1 MKAFI
6 EILFL
11 SFFFSVLLLLI
22 DNAGAEESALERFQR
37 ANEAFD
43 LRCLQI
49 VNGEKIEKKVDHHH
63 QQQLNKTSAN
73 SKLEELLP
81 STGNTFISSFSIGS
95 VLSMALAGAGGDT
108 YQALQNLLG

>member
-1 MKAFI
+1 MKAFTG
-6 EILFL
+6 ILFL
-11 SFFFSVLLLLI
+11 PLFFSALLLLI

-43 LRCLQI
+43 LKCLQI
-49 VNGEKIEKKVDHHH
+49 VNGEKIEKEVDH
-63 QQQLNKTSAN
+63 QQEQWNKTSAN
-73 SKLEELLP
+73 SELELLS
-81 STGNTFISSFSIGS
+81 STENTFISSFSIGS

>member
-1 MKAFI
+1 MKTFTG
-6 EILFL
+6 ILFL
-11 SFFFSVLLLLI
+11 PLFFSALLLLI
-22 DNAGAEESALERFQR
+22 DNAEAEESALERFQR

-43 LRCLQI
+43 LKCLRI
-49 VNGEKIEKKVDHHH
+49 VNREKIEKEVDH
-63 QQQLNKTSAN
+63 QQQQWNKTSAN
-73 SKLEELLP
+73 SELEELLP